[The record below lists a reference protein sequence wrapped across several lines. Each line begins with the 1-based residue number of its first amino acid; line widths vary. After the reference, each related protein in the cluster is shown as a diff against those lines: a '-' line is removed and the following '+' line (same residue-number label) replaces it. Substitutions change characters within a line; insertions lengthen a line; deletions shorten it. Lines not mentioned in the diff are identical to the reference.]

1 MESEAPIV
9 GSTSFHPGSRDA
21 QLSSMLP
28 VMAQFDINWDL
39 AARSAISELDSPVQ
53 AQEFRA
59 LKAAHERA
67 ELDLS
72 PCPIGTMLSI
82 FHPNSSGIGSPSPL
96 QQDSTESR
104 SPCLSSFTSLRSS
117 MIWTSVSN

>member
-1 MESEAPIV
+1 MESEALRL

-28 VMAQFDINWDL
+28 VIAQSDINWDL
-39 AARSAISELDSPVQ
+39 AEKSAISELDSPVH

-72 PCPIGTMLSI
+72 PCPIGTVLSI
-82 FHPNSSGIGSPSPL
+82 THPNSAIL
-96 QQDSTESR
+96 NR
-104 SPCLSSFTSLRSS
+104 S
-117 MIWTSVSN
+117 